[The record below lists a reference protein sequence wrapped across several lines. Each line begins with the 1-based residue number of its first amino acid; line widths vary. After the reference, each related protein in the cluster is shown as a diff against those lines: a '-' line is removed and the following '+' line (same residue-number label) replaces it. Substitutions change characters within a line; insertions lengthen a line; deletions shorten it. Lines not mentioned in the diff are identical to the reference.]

1 MFPEIARDDV
11 FRLETQRLWLRW
23 PEAADA
29 PALSELAGDGDVAR
43 MTATL
48 PHPYR
53 LDDAVRFIARS
64 REDNARGSALRFA
77 LTLKTSPR
85 DTVGVISVER
95 SDFGPHIGY
104 WLGRPFWGRGLASEA
119 AAAITN
125 AFFHVTE
132 GDELGALVLEENARS
147 RGVLE
152 NLGFVEAGRQAE
164 SSILRFALW
173 RCRWRARGRAGLRP
187 GLGSDTA
194 LT

>member
-1 MFPEIARDDV
+1 
-11 FRLETQRLWLRW
+11 
-23 PEAADA
+23 
-29 PALSELAGDGDVAR
+29 LAG
-43 MTATL
+43 
-48 PHPYR
+48 
-53 LDDAVRFIARS
+53 
-64 REDNARGSALRFA
+64 
-77 LTLKTSPR
+77 
-85 DTVGVISVER
+85 
-95 SDFGPHIGY
+95 
-104 WLGRPFWGRGLASEA
+104 EA

-194 LT
+194 